1 MIPVAMAVEPPD
13 FDARVRRPGLSAIRE
28 LAGRRPLLRRSAH
41 KRAAICG
48 RYRDIP
54 SVKYPEFWRDALPDV
69 AAAYGRICAYSCL
82 YIHSATGEP
91 TIGHRLPKSMA
102 WHGVYRWS
110 NYRLACSLMNSR
122 KGADERVLDPFRVED
137 GWFAMEFTAYQVAP
151 GPAATGDV
159 LTEVL
164 YTIERLRLNDARC
177 CDERRDYVQWYETG
191 ELTLRH
197 LDAKAPFIARELRRN
212 GRLLPDDR

>member
-28 LAGRRPLLRRSAH
+28 LAGRRPLLRRSAR

-54 SVKYPEFWRDALPDV
+54 SVKYPEFWREALPDV

-82 YIHSATGEP
+82 YIHSATGGP
-91 TIGHRLPKSMA
+91 TIDHRLPKSMA
-102 WHGVYRWS
+102 WYGVYRWS

-122 KGADERVLDPFRVED
+122 KGADERVLNGCLLTIKGTGIPLSIYL
-137 GWFAMEFTAYQVAP
+137 TA
-151 GPAATGDV
+151 
-159 LTEVL
+159 
-164 YTIERLRLNDARC
+164 
-177 CDERRDYVQWYETG
+177 
-191 ELTLRH
+191 
-197 LDAKAPFIARELRRN
+197 
-212 GRLLPDDR
+212 